1 MDRADMDKVRVDFA
15 RAARILGISQP
26 ALSQKIQRV
35 ETEIGMTLF
44 DRGQRHVSLT
54 PAGRALVAD
63 LPELLTRIDTVLARA
78 GRIARGD
85 EGFLRVGFIENASFH
100 LVPHVITRLRRRFP
114 NAQVE
119 LVEMISPDI
128 PDALARGDIDVAL
141 TRPLPTDTLRAHEVM
156 RERYYVALSDGD
168 PLVRQETVPVRALCE
183 MTFIAA
189 AGRKS
194 SYLRGQFAALFER
207 HGFRLGIGQEV
218 NQLPAIIALV
228 AAGGGSRLLFE
239 NGMFQVGPSSS
250 GAWPG
255 PACYRNGGP
264 PSLTD
269 ANLVLGRLVPEH
281 FPSVFG
287 ENEDQPL
294 SASAAK
300 KTFAGLHKNNSF
312 LFLKT
317 KTTCRLSR

>member
-1 MDRADMDKVRVDFA
+1 MDTGQMRAIVVLAEELHFA

-228 AAGGGSRLLFE
+228 AAGGGFTILPRSATGL
-239 NGMFQVGPSSS
+239 SI
-250 GAWPG
+250 PG
-255 PACYRNGGP
+255 VCYRP
-264 PSLTD
+264 ILD
-269 ANLVLGRLVPEH
+269 ADAPEAVLHACSREHDTNPLVQA
-281 FPSVFG
+281 F
-287 ENEDQPL
+287 
-294 SASAAK
+294 
-300 KTFAGLHKNNSF
+300 FAFALELRGQG
-312 LFLKT
+312 
-317 KTTCRLSR
+317 